1 MRELKEITTRT
12 VYDFATDLQNGFL
25 NDSEDM
31 FVDYQSVISR
41 PEYIILEENKLK
53 YLMQHL
59 LNMWLNLHIY
69 ASKFEIN
76 VHWDEFNKLM
86 SLDTSFLSLTNS
98 DNGYDLFVENLK
110 KCILKLPNAVIFTIS
125 EY

>member
-12 VYDFATDLQNGFL
+12 VYDFVTDLQNGFL

-31 FVDYQSVISR
+31 FIDYQSKISK
-41 PEYIILEENKLK
+41 PEYIMLEAGKLK

-59 LNMWLNLHIY
+59 LNIWLNLHIY
-69 ASKFEIN
+69 ATKFEIN
-76 VHWDEFNKLM
+76 VDWNEFNKLI
-86 SLDTSFLSLTNS
+86 SLDTSFLALTNS
-98 DNGYDLFVENLK
+98 NNGCDIYVENLK
-110 KCILKLPNAVIFTIS
+110 ECILKLPNAVIFTIS